1 MHLFFSFYSST
12 FASSFVCEFA
22 TQTRIQN
29 WLVGCD
35 RAGDRAFLFLF
46 FNFPFSASFF
56 DGTFVPF
63 FFTFFYFL
71 SVS

>member
-46 FNFPFSASFF
+46 FNFPPLFF

-63 FFTFFYFL
+63 FLPFFSFL
-71 SVS
+71 SIS